1 MSSMTEAELLQQ
13 VQNALHTSLTKDN
26 AMSVVELS
34 EALDMSES
42 AVRKRLKKMIAE
54 NLAETIKV
62 SRIGMDG
69 IVSRRIAYR
78 LIDREE
84 EGERK

>member
-26 AMSVVELS
+26 AMSVAELS

-78 LIDREE
+78 LIDKEE

>member
-26 AMSVVELS
+26 AMSVAELS

-78 LIDREE
+78 LINKKE
-84 EGERK
+84 EGERR

>member
-26 AMSVVELS
+26 AMSVAELS

-78 LIDREE
+78 LINKKE

>member
-1 MSSMTEAELLQQ
+1 MTEAELLQQ
-13 VQNALHTSLTKDN
+13 VQKALHTSRAGDN
-26 AMSVVELS
+26 AMSVAELS

-42 AVRKRLKKMIAE
+42 AVRKRLKKMMAE
-54 NLAETIKV
+54 NLAETVKV
-62 SRIGMDG
+62 HRVGMDG

-78 LIDREE
+78 LVDKEE